1 MIDTKVLIVGAGP
14 AGTVCGSLMQKS
26 GVDCLLIDHASFPRD
41 KICGGGLTVKSWRKL
56 KELLPDFRYDYH
68 SVNHIRLMIDNKPAC
83 EFDTDQEIRIVKRRE
98 FDHELL
104 KHYIQTGGRFLK
116 DSPKEFAESAEGDII
131 VTLASGETVRC
142 RYLIGADGSNSR
154 VRRWL
159 TGRRE
164 VGILAMEEYLDK
176 GTYDNTNDIVA
187 GLSRQ
192 YDIGGYFFRFPNRDH
207 DVVGFGDAS
216 TTPERFKEVMRSMN
230 LPVSKLRGAYIYLS
244 NDYPLRDNVIL
255 IGDAGGFANR
265 ITCEGLYDAFITAEN
280 AWRSVTDSK
289 PFRDTNSRMF
299 RKMKREDFAARLFFS
314 STCLLTI
321 RFIAR
326 HWPGLIKYIFD
337 YKMRR

>member
-1 MIDTKVLIVGAGP
+1 M
-14 AGTVCGSLMQKS
+14 
-26 GVDCLLIDHASFPRD
+26 
-41 KICGGGLTVKSWRKL
+41 
-56 KELLPDFRYDYH
+56 
-68 SVNHIRLMIDNKPAC
+68 
-83 EFDTDQEIRIVKRRE
+83 
-98 FDHELL
+98 
-104 KHYIQTGGRFLK
+104 
-116 DSPKEFAESAEGDII
+116 
-131 VTLASGETVRC
+131 
-142 RYLIGADGSNSR
+142 
-154 VRRWL
+154 RRWL

-230 LPVSKLRGAYIYLS
+230 LPVSKL
-244 NDYPLRDNVIL
+244 
-255 IGDAGGFANR
+255 
-265 ITCEGLYDAFITAEN
+265 
-280 AWRSVTDSK
+280 TDSK
-289 PFRDTNSRMF
+289 PFRDTNSHMF

-314 STCLLTI
+314 STCLMTI